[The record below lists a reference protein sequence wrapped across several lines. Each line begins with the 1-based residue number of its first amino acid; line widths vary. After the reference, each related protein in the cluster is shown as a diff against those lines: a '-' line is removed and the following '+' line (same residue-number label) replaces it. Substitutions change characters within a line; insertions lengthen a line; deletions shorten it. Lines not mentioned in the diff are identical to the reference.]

1 MKCEAIFANSS
12 RHSVRKMC
20 KALGLREAAYYSW
33 KRAEEKRNQRVRAEK
48 EDIQTIRKVFEETHR
63 IYGCR
68 RIKRALEQSGKQMSK
83 WRIRW
88 IMRENGLYPVQLKK
102 FRPGKRVK
110 PDGSYFEKIVQQ
122 QFSPEKPNEKWVGDI
137 TYLRTKLGWVYLA
150 AVIDLYNREVIGYAI
165 SKWIDAELACQTL
178 SNAIARNGKPKE
190 LIFHS
195 DRGCQ
200 YSSRKYQQMLEDY
213 GIIGSMSK
221 PGYPYDNSCMESF
234 FATMKKEYILR
245 KEYDQMSSLSRDLFY
260 YIEIFYNRK
269 RLHSTLGYMSP
280 VAYRLQ
286 NCQAKMA

>member
-1 MKCEAIFANSS
+1 MKCEAIFTNSS

-20 KALGLREAAYYSW
+20 KALELKESAYYAW
-33 KRAEEKRNQRVRAEK
+33 NRAEEKRNQRVQKEK

-68 RIKRALEQSGKQMSK
+68 RIRQALQQSGRQMSE
-83 WRIRW
+83 WRVRR
-88 IMRENGLYPVQLKK
+88 IMRENGLYPEHLKK
-102 FRPGKRVK
+102 FKPGKHVK
-110 PDGSYFEKIVQQ
+110 GDGSVQQ
-122 QFSPEKPNEKWVGDI
+122 QFRPEKPNEKWAGDI
-137 TYLRTKLGWVYLA
+137 TYLKTKLGWVYLA
-150 AVIDLYNREVIGYAI
+150 AVIDLYNREVIGYSI
-165 SKWIDAELACQTL
+165 SKKIDAELACRAL

-200 YSSRKYQQMLEDY
+200 YSSREYQRMLEAY
-213 GIIGSMSK
+213 GITGSMSK

-234 FATMKKEYILR
+234 FASMKKEYILR
-245 KEYDQMSSLSRDLFY
+245 KEYDQMSSLSKDLFY
-260 YIEIFYNRK
+260 YIEMFYNRK

-286 NCQAKMA
+286 HCQAKTA